1 MAHLEHGD
9 GVTGEGY
16 DRFMASRNPPAIPA
30 DTTEEVWRLQ
40 MAAIARRTPAERLEE
55 WVELNRAVA
64 RMEADGIRRRHPD
77 YDDHHV
83 LLAAARLRYGDD
95 LVREAWPN
103 DPLVDP

>member
-1 MAHLEHGD
+1 MAP
-9 GVTGEGY
+9 
-16 DRFMASRNPPAIPA
+16 RNPSAIPA

-40 MAAIARRTPAERLEE
+40 MAAIARRTGEERLAE

-77 YDDHHV
+77 YDDHQV
-83 LLAAARLRYGDD
+83 LLAAARLRYGDE

-103 DPLVDP
+103 DPLYDP